1 MDQEKMENLNNER
14 MVEGYFKKYKSH
26 LQSFEKSLVGKSM
39 DLTEHH
45 LIQLGKQL
53 DQWDVYTQI
62 CEANGSLNNLGELP
76 KVALDVITA
85 TMSNSILPVI
95 ASTQTIE
102 SQKSIIYFKN
112 LRADTTKGNLTAGQ
126 KIVDPRTGLVTPVG
140 YSSNLIENEEG
151 VSATTDLQV
160 DYAFTVAALPLR
172 SQFTKIT
179 FSGSNDIYG
188 EDVGPR
194 GADQDLGTILG
205 NGLSGT
211 VRYSTGV
218 VTLKMATN
226 PGAGEKIF
234 VTYQINLEEAA
245 DIPKIT
251 SFLDQTSIEAKA
263 YALKAVV
270 GMFQQF
276 ALKKQFGDS
285 ALDEM
290 TMDLTR
296 EINAEIGGEFIRNYA
311 AQAVGSTDFDITVPV
326 GAAYSEEQHRRAYAL
341 RMADAEAVMVQN
353 AGRGTIKVMLVGRE
367 HAAVVRGLDG
377 FKVLSD
383 GNSLGAHI
391 YGTYKGVTYIR
402 VPEQALLDSKAGV
415 GLYTGA
421 SALESAGVYAPFMPL
436 TITQMAPEKIN
447 PLMDQKAAATMA
459 GVKVVVPQYATRFNI
474 IKS

>member
-1 MDQEKMENLNNER
+1 MNQENLEKLENER
-14 MVEGYFKKYKSH
+14 LVEGYFKKYKKY
-26 LQSFEKSLVGKSM
+26 LQSFEKSLVSKAM

-112 LRADTTKGNLTAGQ
+112 LRADTTRGNLTAGD

-140 YSSNLIENEEG
+140 YASNLIENEEG
-151 VSATTDLQV
+151 ATTVAGQV
-160 DYAFTVAALPLR
+160 DYAFTVAAKPLR
-172 SQFTKIT
+172 SQFLKVT

-194 GADQDLGTILG
+194 GADQDLGVILG

-211 VRYSTGV
+211 VRYSTGAV
-218 VTLKMATN
+218 SIKLATD
-226 PGAGEKIF
+226 PGAGEKIY
-234 VTYQINLEEAA
+234 VTYQMNLEEAT

-276 ALKKQFGDS
+276 ALRKQFGES

-296 EINAEIGGEFIRNYA
+296 EINAEIGGEFIRNYY
-311 AQAVGSTDFDITVPV
+311 AQAVGTTEFDLTIPS

-341 RMADAEAVMVQN
+341 RMADAEAKMVQN
-353 AGRGTIKVMLVGRE
+353 AGRGTIKVMIVGRE
-367 HAAVVRGLDG
+367 HAAVVRGLEG
-377 FKVLSD
+377 FKLLSD

-391 YGTYKGVTYIR
+391 FGTYKGITYIR

-415 GLYTGA
+415 GVYTGA

-436 TITQMAPEKIN
+436 TVTQLAPEKVN

-474 IKS
+474 VQS